1 MTLRLP
7 KLSACLLALLISAST
22 NLSAVNAADVDSRNS
37 DDSTGVAKHETGEL
51 SQLVDNA
58 ISITARRYLT
68 ADVHT
73 PWQIMHGLLAL
84 REDFLIKVNEEKV
97 GALEWLTD
105 GRTYNGLPIVEHSPY
120 GGRFHT
126 FTEPYAFEGHPNQF
140 LAILTMSELPADYT
154 FKTSVNGQVSIKEM
168 LRNAQ
173 MEVNDREEITW
184 TLWALS
190 RYLPVDSEWNNKF
203 GDPWS
208 IERLVQIQTYAEPND
223 AACGGTHGLFA
234 LSLARNAYLATG
246 QQPRGIWFEAD
257 QKIRRYVASARS
269 LQNSDG
275 SLSTKYFGGPG
286 YSPEFGKRLATG
298 GHVLEFLMVGARDA
312 DLQQTWLRNAVR
324 SVAQDLVDH
333 RRDAADCGPL
343 YHALHA
349 LVLYRQRTGLATAAP
364 EEETPQPET
373 LVDATPEATA
383 DAPVEVTETKT
394 DVVEPAVKADGDSEQ
409 TQVFVAVTEPESAV
423 ETPTEADDVT
433 VTAAAPDREAPA
445 PEPAAAIRKLE
456 SEDTDTPRGLFDP
469 VDVESSEGASEEEV
483 SEVEELLPAD
493 DEIFESSATDAVT
506 KETPQE
512 SEQKVEEDVRTLEEN
527 APEIRD
533 EPQIMEDGYEV
544 PLPPTMD

>member
-1 MTLRLP
+1 MILRLP
-7 KLSACLLALLISAST
+7 KFLACLLAGLISVST
-22 NLSAVNAADVDSRNS
+22 NLSAVNATEVDSPKS
-37 DDSTGVAKHETGEL
+37 DDATGTAKHETDEL
-51 SQLVDNA
+51 SQLVDDA

-84 REDFLIKVNEEKV
+84 REDFLIKVDNQKV
-97 GALEWLTD
+97 SALEWLTE
-105 GRTYNGLPIVEHSPY
+105 GQTYNDLPIVEHSPY

-154 FKTSVNGQVSIKEM
+154 FKTNVNGQVSIKEM

-190 RYLPVDSEWNNKF
+190 RYLPIDSEWNNKF

-257 QKIRRYVASARS
+257 QKIRRYIASARS

-275 SLSTKYFGGPG
+275 SLSSKYFGGPG

-298 GHVLEFLMVGARDA
+298 GHVLEFLMVGARDE
-312 DLQQTWLRNAVR
+312 DLQQEWLRNAVR
-324 SVAQDLVDH
+324 SVARDLVDH
-333 RRDAADCGPL
+333 RRAAADCGPL

-349 LVLYRQRTGLATAAP
+349 LVLYRQRTGMATAAP
-364 EEETPQPET
+364 DEETPQPES
-373 LVDATPEATA
+373 LADATPTPEAVPNAPFDDNSTTTDTA
-383 DAPVEVTETKT
+383 
-394 DVVEPAVKADGDSEQ
+394 EPTAESESDGGSEPE
-409 TQVFVAVTEPESAV
+409 QVFVAVSEPESTVATTPEVKDVAV
-423 ETPTEADDVT
+423 TDAES
-433 VTAAAPDREAPA
+433 DREAPM
-445 PEPAAAIRKLE
+445 PDPAAALRKPE
-456 SEDTDTPRGLFDP
+456 SDDDTPRGLFDA
-469 VDVESSEGASEEEV
+469 VDVESSEDASKEEV
-483 SEVEELLPAD
+483 SEVEQAQSAD
-493 DEIFESSATDAVT
+493 DGSSDDDA
-506 KETPQE
+506 KETLQE
-512 SEQKVEEDVRTLEEN
+512 QEVEEDVRTPEDN
-527 APEIRD
+527 APEVRD

-544 PLPPTMD
+544 PSPPTMD

>member
-1 MTLRLP
+1 MTLRLQT
-7 KLSACLLALLISAST
+7 LSGCLLAVVMSAST
-22 NLSAVNAADVDSRNS
+22 NLSAVNAADIDSLKS
-37 DDSTGVAKHETGEL
+37 DDATGTVKQEADEL
-51 SQLVDNA
+51 SRLVDDA

-84 REDFLIKVNEEKV
+84 REHFLIKVNNEKIS
-97 GALEWLTD
+97 ALEWLTE
-105 GRTYNGLPIVEHSPY
+105 GQTYNGLPIVEHSPY

-154 FKTSVNGQVSIKEM
+154 FKTSANGRVSIKEM
-168 LRNAQ
+168 LRNAK

-190 RYLPVDSEWNNKF
+190 RYLPIDSEWNNKL
-203 GDPWS
+203 GEAWS

-257 QKIRRYVASARS
+257 QKIRRYIASARS

-286 YSPEFGKRLATG
+286 FSPEFGKRLATG
-298 GHVLEFLMVGARDA
+298 GHVLEFLMVGARDE
-312 DLQQTWLRNAVR
+312 DLQQAWLRNAVR

-349 LVLYRQRTGLATAAP
+349 LVLYRQRLGIATSAP
-364 EEETPQPET
+364 AEKTPQPDT
-373 LVDATPEATA
+373 LVSAAPDAVEASPT
-383 DAPVEVTETKT
+383 EVSESTT
-394 DVVEPAVKADGDSEQ
+394 DTVEPTVETDGEKEPE
-409 TQVFVAVTEPESAV
+409 QVFVAVTEPESTVPTTPEVEDVAV
-423 ETPTEADDVT
+423 TDAT
-433 VTAAAPDREAPA
+433 PDREAPA
-445 PEPAAAIRKLE
+445 PDPAAAIRKPDSDGTE
-456 SEDTDTPRGLFDP
+456 TPRGLFGAT
-469 VDVESSEGASEEEV
+469 DVESSKGASEEEV
-483 SEVEELLPAD
+483 SEVEEAQPAD
-493 DEIFESSATDAVT
+493 DEISESSETDAVT
-506 KETPQE
+506 DTKETPPKQE
-512 SEQKVEEDVRTLEEN
+512 VEEDVRTPEDN
-527 APEIRD
+527 APENLD

-544 PLPPTMD
+544 PSPPTTD